1 MKIPNKIAAAGLP
14 FNAVQSSR
22 SFTFLRFI
30 LLGLIM
36 HCSVS
41 ICSVCNNIHHLARQ
55 CHSPF
60 LSSHQCQGSFALT
73 RSSYVALCPR
83 SGPVHAKSTS
93 CSIEKY
99 KYSICSL
106 HGCEGRSPY
115 KGSAGLT
122 PLEKIPSWDKR

>member
-55 CHSPF
+55 CHSHF

-83 SGPVHAKSTS
+83 SGPVHAKSSSFSTGFHAS
-93 CSIEKY
+93 KVSTCGAARDPESREQDCIDRNEF
-99 KYSICSL
+99 
-106 HGCEGRSPY
+106 
-115 KGSAGLT
+115 
-122 PLEKIPSWDKR
+122 